1 MKIAL
6 PAGEKNMNSNVYES
20 YGRAPYILLYNSV
33 TKESDFLDNSAVLNQ
48 GAAGIRVSQVVAD
61 NGAKVLITPRCGEN
75 AQKIL
80 NNAEVLIYKSISGT
94 LQHNIDEYLANNLM
108 LLNDFHP
115 GFHGH

>member
-6 PAGEKNMNSNVYES
+6 PAGEKNINSNVYES
-20 YGRAPYILLYNSV
+20 YGRAPYILIYNSV
-33 TKESDFLDNSAVLNQ
+33 TKESEFLDNSAVLNQ

-61 NGAKVLITPRCGEN
+61 NGAKVLITPRCGDN
-75 AQKIL
+75 AQKVL
-80 NNAEVLIYKSISGT
+80 NNAEILIYQSISGT
-94 LQHNIDEYLANNLM
+94 LQHNIDEYFSDNLI

>member
-6 PAGEKNMNSNVYES
+6 PAGEKNMNSDVYES
-20 YGRAPYILLYNSV
+20 YGRSPYIFMYNSV
-33 TKESDFLDNSAVLNQ
+33 TKESEFLDNSAVLNQ

-61 NGAKVLITPRCGEN
+61 NGVKVLIAPRCGEN

-80 NNAEVLIYKSISGT
+80 NNAEVLIYQSVPGT
-94 LQHNIDEYLANNLM
+94 LQHNINEYFSDNLK

-115 GFHGH
+115 GFHGK